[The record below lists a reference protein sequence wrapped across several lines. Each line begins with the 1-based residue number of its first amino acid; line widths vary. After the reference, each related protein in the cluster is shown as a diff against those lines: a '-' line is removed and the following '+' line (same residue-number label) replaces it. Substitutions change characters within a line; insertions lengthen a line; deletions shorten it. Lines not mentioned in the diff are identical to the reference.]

1 MLMHTLKLISEG
13 HMPDEIR
20 DAPAACA
27 ATRVRHSAQ
36 RPDKHPCLDVP
47 ASSYTQYL
55 HRHIHTVRSLNSAV
69 EWSFT
74 H

>member
-1 MLMHTLKLISEG
+1 MLMHTLTHLG
-13 HMPDEIR
+13 LGAHMLMHDEIQMHQ
-20 DAPAACA
+20 A
-27 ATRVRHSAQ
+27 ATGH
-36 RPDKHPCLDVP
+36 PTKHPCLDVP